1 MTDEYDEDFD
11 YTDCMCDLCYYY
23 GPEEDD
29 EDSDSIVDPFGG
41 ESSPNVIPSDEEQPE
56 RGACAT

>member
-23 GPEEDD
+23 GEEEDD
-29 EDSDSIVDPFGG
+29 DSDS
-41 ESSPNVIPSDEEQPE
+41 EPSDEEQPE
-56 RGACAT
+56 RGACST